1 MTPATTDLP
10 ERLKACRGV
19 LVDSN
24 VLLDV
29 STNDPNWGE
38 WSARVL
44 AEVAE
49 HATLIINPIV
59 YAEVSIGYS
68 TIEALDA
75 AIPPALYR
83 REALPWE
90 AGFLAGKCFAQ
101 YRRRGGPRLSP
112 LPDFYIGAHAATGR
126 LALLTR
132 DAARYRSYFPGVEI
146 IAPFTPTPPRP
157 PASSRTSPRAR

>member
-1 MTPATTDLP
+1 MTPATTNLP
-10 ERLKACRGV
+10 GRLKACRGV

-29 STNDPNWGE
+29 ATNDPNWGE
-38 WSARVL
+38 WSARAL

-75 AIPPALYR
+75 AIPAALYR

-90 AGFLAGKCFAQ
+90 AGFLAGKCFVQ
-101 YRRRGGPRLSP
+101 YRRRGGQRHFP
-112 LPDFYIGAHAATGR
+112 LPDFYIGAHAAISR

-146 IAPFTPTPPRP
+146 IAPR
-157 PASSRTSPRAR
+157 

>member
-1 MTPATTDLP
+1 MTPATTNLP
-10 ERLKACRGV
+10 GRLKACRGV

-29 STNDPNWGE
+29 ATNDPSWGE
-38 WSARVL
+38 WSARAL

-49 HATLIINPIV
+49 HATLVIDPIV

-75 AIPPALYR
+75 AIPAALYR

-90 AGFLAGKCFAQ
+90 AGFLAGKCFVR
-101 YRRRGGPRLSP
+101 YRRRGGPRHFP
-112 LPDFYIGAHAATGR
+112 LPDFYIGAHAAVGR

-132 DAARYRSYFPGVEI
+132 DAARYRSYFPSVEI
-146 IAPFTPTPPRP
+146 IAPT
-157 PASSRTSPRAR
+157 TSET